1 MMNYNQYRGGNF
13 LSNIPQVT
21 RTLLI
26 INVIIFLVDL
36 LAEKMLG
43 NRIIGNFLAMYTWHS
58 GFFKPYQVVTH
69 MFVHGNFSHL
79 FMNMFGLY
87 MFGRIL
93 EQRLESKKFFILY
106 FASGLGAAAL
116 QFLIFYLQAEQ
127 TAMIGASGAVFG
139 ILAAF
144 AVYFPDVPL
153 MLIFFPV
160 PIKAKYFVGIYAVIE
175 LTQGVANF
183 QYDNVAHFAH
193 LGGAIVGFILTR
205 LWKQN
210 QFRQY

>member
-26 INVIIFLVDL
+26 INIIIFLVDL